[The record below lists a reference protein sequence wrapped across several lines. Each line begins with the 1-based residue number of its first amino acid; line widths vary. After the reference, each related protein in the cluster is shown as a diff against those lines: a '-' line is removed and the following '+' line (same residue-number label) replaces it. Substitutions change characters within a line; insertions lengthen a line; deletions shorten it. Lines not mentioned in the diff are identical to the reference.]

1 MRPYATTFPFSQ
13 KRKSAHFSA
22 SAALSQRSGA
32 LFMIPSDTV
41 DNQNARCRYVPFP
54 DARFCWDVCLVRNQ
68 TSALGK
74 GAALLWEYIENRF
87 TQDKS

>member
-1 MRPYATTFPFSQ
+1 MA
-13 KRKSAHFSA
+13 AHFSA
-22 SAALSQRSGA
+22 SAAPSQRSGA
-32 LFMIPSDTV
+32 LFTIPSDTV

-68 TSALGK
+68 TGALGK